1 MSKESVR
8 FFAGL
13 ILSVMASGAGII
25 TYAFTT
31 FETKEHIQNDI
42 AKRLDRIED
51 KLDRALTD
59 RR

>member
-1 MSKESVR
+1 MQNDTIK
-8 FFAGL
+8 FLAGL

-51 KLDRALTD
+51 KLDRALTE